1 MAPKKTTP
9 VAAPPQKKE
18 EPKSPPQAVVPQP
31 TVPQKVSLGRR
42 KSDCF
47 FIIAYLV
54 WAVVTFVLFLANC
67 ERLLPKEV
75 NEIPFRE
82 PICQALDNIEGPLR
96 PLLESHQQW
105 GKKMF
110 STQADFALDVVYFV
124 NLFFVAPFAVL
135 LALGFLAGL
144 HFVKNWAIIHATVM
158 FYNMVIIDIYAYEAL
173 KLFDVLDLE
182 NVALGAFIIYGFFTI
197 FPLVVLKR
205 VWGNAPFIQ
214 AKAKRGFLARA
225 VVFLIKQVLFL

>member
-1 MAPKKTTP
+1 
-9 VAAPPQKKE
+9 
-18 EPKSPPQAVVPQP
+18 
-31 TVPQKVSLGRR
+31 
-42 KSDCF
+42 
-47 FIIAYLV
+47 
-54 WAVVTFVLFLANC
+54 
-67 ERLLPKEV
+67 
-75 NEIPFRE
+75 
-82 PICQALDNIEGPLR
+82 
-96 PLLESHQQW
+96 
-105 GKKMF
+105 MF

-135 LALGFLAGL
+135 LALGFLAGAKICANKTFPLSFPGL

-205 VWGNAPFIQ
+205 CDLPIAQFLSENLKFMLCQNFSTYRPFRAQ
-214 AKAKRGFLARA
+214 GF
-225 VVFLIKQVLFL
+225 VDLFLSFFLSEASRKNF